1 MKHKDYIEIK
11 NTRIQIDLLIEILA
25 SDCLY
30 ELVKKEANRQFNSK
44 LKPLEYDECVHLYG
58 YLDLIRME

>member
-11 NTRIQIDLLIEILA
+11 NTRIQIDLLIEILS

-30 ELVKKEANRQFNSK
+30 ELVKKEAYRQFDSE
-44 LKPLEYDECVHLYG
+44 LKPLEYDECVYLYE
-58 YLDLIRME
+58 YLDLVRME